1 MIGLYYETAGIA
13 RLFFPEIIVRLILVR
28 HGETGGNP
36 SARLQGRTDLGLS
49 RIGRA
54 QAQAA
59 GQALRG
65 EALGMLVA
73 SDMKRARETADI
85 IAGCQAAPVPV
96 VLDSRLREVDLGLWE
111 GMTLEEVR
119 RTLPGE
125 LEQWLGNPRATPP
138 DGEPSVDVGG
148 RVSRFVTELLSSRV
162 NTVAI
167 VAHLLVFQVLICTLM
182 HIPPAARYPF
192 HLYTGSLS
200 ELRVEEGSRDGAPP
214 ASLVYL
220 NRLSHLA
227 EAGLDVE
234 SIRDR

>member
-1 MIGLYYETAGIA
+1 M
-13 RLFFPEIIVRLILVR
+13 RLIFVR

-36 SARLQGRTDLGLS
+36 SARLQGRTDLSLS
-49 RIGRA
+49 KIGRA
-54 QAQAA
+54 QARAA
-59 GQALRG
+59 GQALKVN
-65 EALGMLVA
+65 ALGRLVA

-85 IAGCQAAPVPV
+85 IAGCQATPVPV

-111 GMTLEEVR
+111 GMTLDEVR
-119 RTLPGE
+119 RTSPGE
-125 LEQWLGNPRATPP
+125 LEHWLGNPQATPP
-138 DGEPSVDVGG
+138 DGEPFADAGG

-162 NTVAI
+162 DTVAI
-167 VAHLLVFQVLICTLM
+167 VAHLLVFQVLICALM
-182 HIPPAARYPF
+182 GISPAARYPF

-200 ELRVEEGSRDGAPP
+200 ELRVEDGRRDGVRP

-227 EAGLDVE
+227 DAGLDVE

>member
-1 MIGLYYETAGIA
+1 M
-13 RLFFPEIIVRLILVR
+13 RLILVR

-36 SARLQGRTDLGLS
+36 SARLQGRTDLSLS
-49 RIGRA
+49 EIGRA
-54 QAQAA
+54 QARAA
-59 GQALRG
+59 GQALRTD
-65 EALGMLVA
+65 ALDRLVA
-73 SDMKRARETADI
+73 SDMKRASETADI
-85 IAGCQAAPVPV
+85 IASCQAAPVPV

-111 GMTLEEVR
+111 GMTLDEVR
-119 RTLPGE
+119 RAFPGE
-125 LEQWLGNPRATPP
+125 LEHWLGSPQATPP
-138 DGEPSVDVGG
+138 EGEPAADVGG
-148 RVSRFVTELLSSRV
+148 RISRFVTELLSTKV
-162 NTVAI
+162 DTVAI

-182 HIPPAARYPF
+182 GISPAARYPF

-200 ELRVEEGSRDGAPP
+200 ELRVEEGRRDGVRR